1 MNKLHCKQTFSFT
14 ESRLCRSLKNRIV
27 IDIKQTLIFITT
39 LVSFN
44 AEQELSRRFE
54 NREKREDMTSR
65 EQRTQL
71 RDRKMSLEKG
81 NE

>member
-1 MNKLHCKQTFSFT
+1 MKKLHCKQTFSFT

-44 AEQELSRRFE
+44 AEQEISRRFE

-65 EQRTQL
+65 EQRTQQ

>member
-1 MNKLHCKQTFSFT
+1 MNKLHFKQTFSFT

-44 AEQELSRRFE
+44 AEPDISRRFE
-54 NREKREDMTSR
+54 NR
-65 EQRTQL
+65 
-71 RDRKMSLEKG
+71 
-81 NE
+81 

>member
-1 MNKLHCKQTFSFT
+1 MQSQKYQDD
-14 ESRLCRSLKNRIV
+14 LKIG
-27 IDIKQTLIFITT
+27 KKK
-39 LVSFN
+39 
-44 AEQELSRRFE
+44 
-54 NREKREDMTSR
+54 KREDMTSR

>member
-1 MNKLHCKQTFSFT
+1 MKKLHCKQTFSFT

-44 AEQELSRRFE
+44 AEAEISRRFE
-54 NREKREDMTSR
+54 NRKKKEEKT
-65 EQRTQL
+65 
-71 RDRKMSLEKG
+71 
-81 NE
+81 